1 MAKITGELPTGERI
15 EFTLSGLATSEQMQ
29 ELLLAFKKRIEKAKQ
44 EDKEAAERL
53 RELGRET
60 TDLNE
65 NFKDLNDQSEKYT
78 KSLED
83 LTDIGSSLTRGFGA
97 LNQRLA
103 RTSNSFVSN
112 LALAGGAL
120 TGWVMSLGS
129 DVQQGLQ
136 LGIAGGI
143 MDFAIAAKTAGVDV
157 GTFTTA
163 LKESG
168 GGFASLGKSATDGA
182 KQFGALVSS
191 VRYATATVGNLGL
204 SNEQLAGF
212 TARQTRIAVQQGFKG
227 KQAQELVSRNS
238 RILSEEIA
246 NLSSATGKSVLEL
259 TEAAAKLATDPLV
272 SSFVSTAKLNGK
284 NVSIAVQTF
293 AANLNGLFGEA
304 GDALSADAL
313 KSAIAGLP
321 FAMTKSGTNMLI
333 ASSAMY
339 TELER
344 QSKEA
349 AAGIS
354 KSAAEQEADRKRLR
368 DIAMREYSMRSQ
380 EINQLS
386 MLEGPAGEAARQL
399 LKLKSEAEFYN
410 TEAGRRSQ
418 QEKKSA
424 AEFNA
429 SLNQFKANL
438 TALAVPFLNLLNSV
452 NWTMFIDVFKGVT
465 KAVEILLT
473 PLNGLAAI
481 LEFLGPVG
489 SALGTFVGLV
499 LGVGVIFTGLKNA
512 AMSLKGV
519 FTSLE
524 KTAGGMK
531 RVLLPQSD
539 RTRRY
544 RDIRTSDPTV
554 RASDALAKA
563 RLDQK
568 LTLLGKAAG
577 ALATTFVGTQIA
589 AYGESLLRED
599 ANSMMGKFLVGL
611 GSVTEGLGVLLPFIG
626 PMAPLFTKLGG
637 ALAAVSSSVIASGG
651 ALVAALGRATAWL
664 AGSLVAGLQVLG
676 EYALLAGGKLL
687 MFARTAIGVAS
698 RSLISFSA
706 TLGRAIVA
714 MVPALV
720 TGAVALWGF
729 ISPLLVAAAPF
740 IAVGA
745 AVAAAGAALWYF
757 WDEIKELGGKL
768 WDGIKVIP
776 TMLWDRI
783 KSIGSTIADIPGMIW
798 NGVKSIGST
807 IADIPSMLW
816 DGVKSI
822 GSSIADIPSMLWNG
836 VKSIGSSLV
845 SLPKILFEGAT
856 DVFTGIGDAVYSVIS
871 APFEWL
877 SNTLDTVLAPFT
889 SLFDV
894 IVSPFKAF
902 KEWLANSFIGKMLG
916 MGDDKKEDQKKIKEN
931 ETREQYIRR
940 RSAEMIESG
949 EVKPIT
955 DSRNGK
961 KSRNC
966 KSTFTSY

>member
-1 MAKITGELPTGERI
+1 
-15 EFTLSGLATSEQMQ
+15 
-29 ELLLAFKKRIEKAKQ
+29 
-44 EDKEAAERL
+44 
-53 RELGRET
+53 
-60 TDLNE
+60 
-65 NFKDLNDQSEKYT
+65 
-78 KSLED
+78 
-83 LTDIGSSLTRGFGA
+83 
-97 LNQRLA
+97 
-103 RTSNSFVSN
+103 
-112 LALAGGAL
+112 
-120 TGWVMSLGS
+120 
-129 DVQQGLQ
+129 
-136 LGIAGGI
+136 
-143 MDFAIAAKTAGVDV
+143 
-157 GTFTTA
+157 
-163 LKESG
+163 
-168 GGFASLGKSATDGA
+168 
-182 KQFGALVSS
+182 
-191 VRYATATVGNLGL
+191 
-204 SNEQLAGF
+204 
-212 TARQTRIAVQQGFKG
+212 
-227 KQAQELVSRNS
+227 
-238 RILSEEIA
+238 
-246 NLSSATGKSVLEL
+246 
-259 TEAAAKLATDPLV
+259 
-272 SSFVSTAKLNGK
+272 
-284 NVSIAVQTF
+284 
-293 AANLNGLFGEA
+293 
-304 GDALSADAL
+304 
-313 KSAIAGLP
+313 
-321 FAMTKSGTNMLI
+321 
-333 ASSAMY
+333 
-339 TELER
+339 
-344 QSKEA
+344 
-349 AAGIS
+349 
-354 KSAAEQEADRKRLR
+354 
-368 DIAMREYSMRSQ
+368 
-380 EINQLS
+380 
-386 MLEGPAGEAARQL
+386 
-399 LKLKSEAEFYN
+399 
-410 TEAGRRSQ
+410 
-418 QEKKSA
+418 
-424 AEFNA
+424 
-429 SLNQFKANL
+429 
-438 TALAVPFLNLLNSV
+438 
-452 NWTMFIDVFKGVT
+452 
-465 KAVEILLT
+465 
-473 PLNGLAAI
+473 
-481 LEFLGPVG
+481 
-489 SALGTFVGLV
+489 
-499 LGVGVIFTGLKNA
+499 
-512 AMSLKGV
+512 
-519 FTSLE
+519 
-524 KTAGGMK
+524 
-531 RVLLPQSD
+531 
-539 RTRRY
+539 
-544 RDIRTSDPTV
+544 
-554 RASDALAKA
+554 
-563 RLDQK
+563 
-568 LTLLGKAAG
+568 
-577 ALATTFVGTQIA
+577 
-589 AYGESLLRED
+589 
-599 ANSMMGKFLVGL
+599 MMGKFLVGL

-961 KSRNC
+961 KAATAKARLRAIKEYETQNSDKPKEGKTVYKVNGREVDEATYKKQQAAIKNISDPVSLLSPDTSKFLRDTNSKPKADIGFSENTKPSDKLSSYFNNGTNIGSPVDQNTVGVGNMLRSTQESAIDVASLKSQQEQSNNKRTTELLEELVGTSQAQLSVAAQTANATLDTSRFSRQTAMNIGA
-966 KSTFTSY
+966 TG